1 MKPHPTAYRLARIV
15 LATAILLLIPLLA
28 MQFTGEVNWDL
39 ADFAIIGAL
48 LFGTGITY
56 ELGVRRI
63 RNTTPRT
70 VAAIVLVL
78 AMLLIWADLAVG
90 IFNIPGIS
98 GS

>member
-1 MKPHPTAYRLARIV
+1 MKTHSTAYRLARIV
-15 LATAILLLIPLLA
+15 LATAIILLIPLMA
-28 MQFTGEVNWDL
+28 MQLTGEVNWDL
-39 ADFAIIGAL
+39 TDFAVIGAL
-48 LFGTGITY
+48 LLGTGIAY
-56 ELGVRRI
+56 EFGVRRI

-70 VAAIVLVL
+70 VAAILLVL